1 MTISFIELDFHF
13 DSVDGFCRIF
23 EHTEHQLNIFIKPE
37 IFERIKHQS
46 YVKKYKWFFCQ
57 NMSRTKFLSEYI
69 REINCADCIFINTI
83 ANEFGAYVK
92 ADFKRPTISRTH
104 NAYKLLDP
112 WNHLRI
118 YATPLYFW
126 KAFSYFVRE
135 IVWNGF
141 WYYRPKLIRKID
153 YFIFPDDG
161 ITSFVLSKGL
171 ISPQKVLPSLSLK
184 VYEPVYSRS
193 PSPDQYFRI
202 TIIGSVDQ
210 RRRNYEPVVE
220 AFQLL
225 TPLLNRPVTLSLL
238 GRSTGKYA
246 GEVIQKLKR
255 LESDNFKLESF
266 TEVVPQDVF
275 DAVMAKTQ
283 LILSPV
289 NLKNSTEIFGEIYGQ
304 TKISGSLLD
313 VLRFPKITILPAG
326 YNLDGI
332 FKNFFDQYGDPKELK
347 NILLK
352 FITQEHLVEEKTA
365 LIKKI
370 IEGKFTA
377 STLADQ
383 FVSTIKTL
391 SLPK

>member
-1 MTISFIELDFHF
+1 MLFRS
-13 DSVDGFCRIF
+13 IF
-23 EHTEHQLNIFIKPE
+23 EK
-37 IFERIKHQS
+37 IKHHS
-46 YVKKYKWFFCQ
+46 YVTKYKWFFCQ
-57 NMSRTKFLSEYI
+57 NMSRTKFLSEHI
-69 REINCADCIFINTI
+69 EEINSADCIFINTI

-118 YATPLYFW
+118 YTTPFYFW
-126 KAFSYFVRE
+126 KAFSYFIRE

-141 WYYRPKLIRKID
+141 WYYRPKLLKKID

-171 ISPQKVLPSLSLK
+171 ISPHKVLPSLSLK
-184 VYEPVYSRS
+184 VYQPVNLSR
-193 PSPDQYFRI
+193 PSPDQSFRI

-210 RRRNYEPVVE
+210 RRRNYEPVIE
-220 AFQLL
+220 AFRQL
-225 TPLLNRPVTLSLL
+225 TPLLNRPVILSLL
-238 GRSTGKYA
+238 GKSAGKYA
-246 GEVIQKLKR
+246 TEVIQKLKS
-255 LESDNFKLESF
+255 LGSDNFKLESF
-266 TEVVPQDVF
+266 DEVVPQDVF
-275 DAVMAKTQ
+275 DAVMSNTH

-332 FKNFFDQYGDPKELK
+332 FKNYFDQYSDPRELK
-347 NILLK
+347 DIMLK
-352 FITQEHLVEEKTA
+352 FITQEHLVDEKTA

-370 IEGKFTA
+370 IESKFTA
-377 STLADQ
+377 STLANQ